1 MPSIPVQYCR
11 QRWVESYNAPY
22 SEPESNAATKLID
35 MYELYSYPPADFVL
49 TLYFYPLSSPLQL
62 SDHLA
67 FSLDN
72 PRTDEEI
79 NYVAKILTTWQ
90 KYGRNRA
97 FPTTSR
103 EDIVTLERV
112 LLETRDA
119 TSDSDSYAREFFT
132 SYRKK
137 GVLKTF
143 AQMWVIA
150 RFWSP
155 VKDLQEDHSQK
166 QVLEG
171 SLSSPMK
178 FESTHGDALRRL
190 VNYSHLLS
198 LLSHSEGK
206 QYYGRNFVLDPY
218 PLHRSVFDDL
228 AMTIIWAAMA
238 ARDFRLHPQKRGELD
253 WIFWPFAVETL
264 KENARLI
271 ESAFAHNLAEK
282 LIYVGELLRIANDV
296 FDEKVRLLMLTSI
309 IELLLTHNPDTGRF
323 NVEDSINRQFQLKA
337 ALLVYQNNREL
348 DLEQLKRRLKT
359 IYQQRSNV
367 AHGNFGAVQD
377 YIRKLKKTGGE
388 EEHFEDLIID
398 LYSFVRAII
407 EEYLKDVRL
416 VEFLKG
422 S

>member
-1 MPSIPVQYCR
+1 M
-11 QRWVESYNAPY
+11 
-22 SEPESNAATKLID
+22 
-35 MYELYSYPPADFVL
+35 
-49 TLYFYPLSSPLQL
+49 
-62 SDHLA
+62 
-67 FSLDN
+67 
-72 PRTDEEI
+72 
-79 NYVAKILTTWQ
+79 
-90 KYGRNRA
+90 
-97 FPTTSR
+97 
-103 EDIVTLERV
+103 
-112 LLETRDA
+112 
-119 TSDSDSYAREFFT
+119 
-132 SYRKK
+132 
-137 GVLKTF
+137 
-143 AQMWVIA
+143 
-150 RFWSP
+150 
-155 VKDLQEDHSQK
+155 
-166 QVLEG
+166 
-171 SLSSPMK
+171 
-178 FESTHGDALRRL
+178 
-190 VNYSHLLS
+190 
-198 LLSHSEGK
+198 
-206 QYYGRNFVLDPY
+206 
-218 PLHRSVFDDL
+218 
-228 AMTIIWAAMA
+228 
-238 ARDFRLHPQKRGELD
+238 
-253 WIFWPFAVETL
+253 ETL